1 LGSAEASPRHCA
13 GAEGAALGPG
23 VLLDRLKARAGRL
36 FTRSNRNVLVELV
49 RAGFRV
55 SDHNSILGVLW
66 SLLAPVAMLLVL
78 YFVFRERFGSEVA
91 AYPAYVLLGVVLV
104 GFFVTCT
111 SAMVTVLL
119 AERHML
125 LNSTVPRETLV
136 ASNLAGH
143 LYKLLLELLLC
154 AGFSAFYGLLVW
166 PTVLLAIPLVLA
178 YVGLVVGVGLVLA
191 LAHAFARDVQQVWLI
206 SSRLLFFATPVFY
219 GLDSVSPGARTL
231 LYWLNP
237 LTPFLLALRDAF
249 MDTGHGDGGWG
260 AFWHSL
266 LLGSVA
272 LAVGYS
278 AFLALEDAAVERV

>member
-1 LGSAEASPRHCA
+1 MGSAEVSPRPRA
-13 GAEGAALGPG
+13 GVEGAVPGPG
-23 VLLDRLKARAGRL
+23 ALLDRLRARAGRL
-36 FTRSNRNVLVELV
+36 FTRSNRAVLVELV

-55 SDHNSILGVLW
+55 SDHNSLLGVLW
-66 SLLAPVAMLLVL
+66 SLLAPASMLLVL
-78 YFVFRERFGSEVA
+78 YAVFRGRFGSEVP
-91 AYPAYVLLGVVLV
+91 AYPVYVLLGVVLV

-111 SAMVTVLL
+111 SAMVTILL

-143 LYKLLLELLLC
+143 LYKLLLELFLC
-154 AGFSAFYGLLVW
+154 AGFSAFYGLLAW
-166 PTVLLAIPLVLA
+166 PSALLVIPLVLA

-206 SSRLLFFATPVFY
+206 ASRLFFFATPVFY
-219 GLDSVSPGARTL
+219 ALDSVSPGTRTL

-237 LTPFLLALRDAF
+237 LTPFLLALRDAL
-249 MDTGHGDGGWG
+249 MGAGHGDGDWG

-272 LAVGYS
+272 LAIGYA